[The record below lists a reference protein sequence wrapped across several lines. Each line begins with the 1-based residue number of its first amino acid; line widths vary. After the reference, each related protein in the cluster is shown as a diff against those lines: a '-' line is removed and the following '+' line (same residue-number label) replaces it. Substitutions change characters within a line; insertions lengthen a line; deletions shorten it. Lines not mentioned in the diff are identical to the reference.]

1 MTTLAQVLEVMDVLD
16 GYVTGADVA
25 SLLRRADLDVTVRRV
40 AEEGG
45 QTDFVQVRI
54 PGTDGKSSGGAAPT
68 LGIVGRLGGVGARPE
83 KVGLVSDGDGAVA
96 ALAAALKLGL
106 MARRG
111 DRLAGDVIVGTHVC
125 PDAPMIPHDP
135 VPFMGPPVAM
145 TTMNRMEVHPEMD
158 AVVAI
163 DTTRGNRIVNHKGI
177 AITPT
182 IKDGY
187 VLPVSEGFLSVY
199 ERVCGCLPV
208 VLALSNYD
216 VTPYGNGLFHINSI
230 VQVATATEQ
239 PVVGLAI
246 TAQTIVAGSA
256 TGASQPG
263 DIALAASFAVEAAKD
278 FGAGL
283 LAFYDAGQFQR
294 ALDLYGSLR
303 HLRELGR

>member
-16 GYVTGADVA
+16 GYATGEDVA
-25 SLLRRADLDVTVRRV
+25 ALLRRADLDVTVTPV
-40 AEEGG
+40 AEGTG
-45 QTDFVQVRI
+45 KTDFVQVRV
-54 PGTDGKSSGGAAPT
+54 PGTNGKTAGGAAPT
-68 LGIVGRLGGVGARPE
+68 LGIVGRLGGIGARPA
-83 KVGLVSDGDGAVA
+83 KVGMVSDGDGAIA
-96 ALAAALKLGL
+96 ALAAALKLGV

-111 DRLAGDVIVGTHVC
+111 DRLVGDVIIGTHVC
-125 PDAPMIPHDP
+125 PNAPMIPHDP

-177 AITPT
+177 AVTPT

-187 VLPVSEGFLSVY
+187 VLPVSEGLLSVY
-199 ERVCGCLPV
+199 ERVCGIPPV

-239 PVVGLAI
+239 PVVGVAI

-263 DIALAASFAVEAAKD
+263 DIALAAGFAIETAKD
-278 FGAGL
+278 FGSGT

-303 HLRELGR
+303 HMREQGR